1 MAHLHSTWLAQRAG
15 EAGAEQLK
23 QAWSALRCRLWHV
36 RSWCMAAVPSCFF
49 CALQLPDPPRVR
61 PHGHMRC
68 PPWQITVHV
77 TATVMPR
84 NKGTPGLKPAVHCVG
99 FTAETDTEAASDWQG
114 FD

>member
-1 MAHLHSTWLAQRAG
+1 MECAALPAVACAQLERDG
-15 EAGAEQLK
+15 RPLFRVG
-23 QAWSALRCRLWHV
+23 
-36 RSWCMAAVPSCFF
+36 
-49 CALQLPDPPRVR
+49 ALQLPDHPRVR
-61 PHGHMRC
+61 PPAHMWC

-84 NKGTPGLKPAVHCVG
+84 NKGTPGLKPAVHCMG